1 MKRTKI
7 IVITMLCAVLV
18 GCASAPPVDKQ
29 TRSGYAEAMI
39 PHLNGEEIRDKIV
52 SRCLDR
58 GFSIDTSTETQVT
71 CRQRVDGAA
80 GIMTWAMIG
89 NSYSTQPDAV
99 LRFTI
104 ANSEGAYRVVAQP
117 HVETQMAMG
126 QMRRMSLKENNELRN
141 NLQAF
146 LDSI

>member
-1 MKRTKI
+1 MKRTTTIAAI
-7 IVITMLCAVLV
+7 ILIASLA
-18 GCASAPPVDKQ
+18 GCASGPPVNKA

-58 GFSIDTSTETQVT
+58 GFSIETSTETQVV
-71 CRQRVDGAA
+71 CRQRIDGAA

-89 NSYSTQPDAV
+89 NSYSTQPDVV

-117 HVETQMAMG
+117 HAETQMAMG
-126 QMRRMSLKENNELRN
+126 QMRRMDLKENNQLRN
-141 NLQAF
+141 NIQAF

>member
-1 MKRTKI
+1 
-7 IVITMLCAVLV
+7 
-18 GCASAPPVDKQ
+18 
-29 TRSGYAEAMI
+29 MI
-39 PHLNGEEIRDKIV
+39 PHLSGEEIRDRIV

-58 GFSIDTSTETQVT
+58 GFSIDTSTETQVV
-71 CRQRVDGAA
+71 CRQRIDGAA

-117 HVETQMAMG
+117 HAETQMAMG
-126 QMRRMSLKENNELRN
+126 QMQRMDLKANNELRN
-141 NLQAF
+141 NIQAF
-146 LDSI
+146 LDSL

>member
-1 MKRTKI
+1 MKRKTI
-7 IVITMLCAVLV
+7 IGIVLLCAGLA
-18 GCASAPPVDKQ
+18 GCSSTPVNKE

-39 PHLNGEEIRDKIV
+39 PHLSGEEIRDRIV

-58 GFSIDTSTETQVT
+58 GFSIDTSTETQVV
-71 CRQRVDGAA
+71 CRQRIDGAA

-117 HVETQMAMG
+117 HAETQMAMG
-126 QMRRMSLKENNELRN
+126 QMQRMDLKANNELRN
-141 NLQAF
+141 NIQAF
-146 LDSI
+146 LDSL